1 MLGFQ
6 LRFCEATMP
15 APAVYNVGD
24 FEIRV
29 LSDGSF
35 LQDAGILFGVV
46 PKVMWERVTP
56 ELNERNQIPLA
67 LNCLLIR
74 GRGRTILVE
83 TGMGN
88 KLDERRRTTIFPGDY
103 GHLLEDLGR
112 AGVRPEDVEL
122 VVNTHL
128 HLDHCGW
135 NTVEQDGRLVP
146 AFPNARYYIQ
156 RGEYDVAMHP
166 NERTRA
172 TYLAENFQPLIES
185 GQLELVD
192 GEYQI
197 TPELRFL
204 PAPGHTADHACIV
217 LSSGGENA
225 LYTGDLVHNS
235 IGLERLPWIPALDV
249 LPLVSLETKRRLT
262 EQMVRDQYLV
272 VIAHAPFPG
281 AGRLSESEGR
291 RQWSPA

>member
-1 MLGFQ
+1 ML
-6 LRFCEATMP
+6 TMP
-15 APAVYNVGD
+15 ASAIYRISD
-24 FEIRV
+24 LEIRV

-35 LQDAGILFGVV
+35 WQDAGTLFGVV

-56 ELNERNQIPLA
+56 DLNDRNQIRLA

-88 KLDERRRTTIFPGDY
+88 KLDERRRSTIFPGDY
-103 GHLLEDLGR
+103 GYLLQDLAA
-112 AGVRPEDVEL
+112 AGVQPDEVDA

-135 NTVEQDGRLVP
+135 NTVSLHGRLLST
-146 AFPNARYYIQ
+146 FPNARYYVQ
-156 RGEYDVAMHP
+156 KGEYEVAMQP

-172 TYLAENFQPLIES
+172 TYLSENFAPLLES
-185 GQLELVD
+185 GQLELAD
-192 GEYQI
+192 GEFQI
-197 TPELRFL
+197 SPEVRFL
-204 PAPGHTADHACIV
+204 PAPGHTQDHACV
-217 LSSGGENA
+217 TVTAGGEHA
-225 LYTGDLVHNS
+225 LYTGDLVHSS

-262 EQMVRDQYLV
+262 EQMVRERSLV
-272 VIAHAPFPG
+272 LITHAPFPG
-281 AGRLSESEGR
+281 AGRLSEVEGQR
-291 RQWSPA
+291 KWTPVEPNGTEAGH

>member
-1 MLGFQ
+1 M
-6 LRFCEATMP
+6 
-15 APAVYNVGD
+15 
-24 FEIRV
+24 
-29 LSDGSF
+29 LSDGRF
-35 LQDAGILFGVV
+35 LQDAGTLFGVV

-56 ELNERNQIPLA
+56 DLNDRNQILLD

-74 GRGRTILVE
+74 GHGHTMLVE

-88 KLDERRRTTIFPGDY
+88 KLDERRQSTIFPGDY
-103 GHLLEDLGR
+103 GHLLEDMAR
-112 AGVRPEDVEL
+112 AGVRSDEIDI

-135 NTVEQDGRLVP
+135 NTIERDGLAVP
-146 AFPNARYYIQ
+146 TFPNARYYMQ

-172 TYLAENFQPLIES
+172 TYLAENFQPLLES
-185 GQLELVD
+185 GQLELVED
-192 GEYQI
+192 EFQI

-204 PAPGHTADHACIV
+204 PAPGHTADHACVV

-225 LYTGDLVHNS
+225 LYTGDLVHNA
-235 IGLERLPWIPALDV
+235 IGLERLPWIPALDI

-262 EQMVRDQYLV
+262 EQMVREQMLV

-281 AGRLSESEGR
+281 AGHLSEADGR
-291 RQWSPA
+291 RQWSAI